1 MENYFSCS
9 SHSRTQS
16 SAFTLIELL
25 TVIAIV
31 GVLAAILMPVV
42 GRVRDSAHKAACLS
56 NLRHIGVALKL
67 QINDTKGRFPS
78 RGDSWLNYG
87 QVADALL
94 PFLDGDVDAFVCPA
108 HSVEDT
114 YFRLEIPSKPGN
126 YTNYEFNGTLAN
138 YVMSEERK
146 ATNRGTAG
154 IFNPSMAAFAYDRP
168 YVTREGQDPRLQ
180 PHPGGANVVYV
191 DGSARWLPEEE
202 MGLEAGS
209 TPFYARGHDYLW
221 R

>member
-191 DGSARWLPEEE
+191 DGSAAWLPEEE
-202 MGLEAGS
+202 MGLEEGS
-209 TPFYARGHDYLW
+209 KPFYARGHDYPY
-221 R
+221 

>member
-1 MENYFSCS
+1 MENYFSCR

-31 GVLAAILMPVV
+31 GVLAAILIPTME
-42 GRVRDSAHKAACLS
+42 RVRESAHKAACLS
-56 NLRHIGVALKL
+56 NLRQIGVALKL

-108 HSVEDT
+108 HSAEDT
-114 YFRLEIPSKPGN
+114 YFRLEIVSKPGN

-138 YVMSEERK
+138 YVMSEERQE
-146 ATNRGTAG
+146 TNRGTAG

-168 YVTREGQDPRLQ
+168 YMTREGQDPRLQ

-191 DGSARWLPEEE
+191 DGSAAWLPEEE
-202 MGLEAGS
+202 MGLEEGS
-209 TPFYARGHDYLW
+209 KPFYARGHDYPY
-221 R
+221 